1 MSIFTQQFLKNP
13 MVAVVI
19 AIKRIETMNREFYK
33 ETATVVKKERCA
45 ELKFGT
51 S

>member
-1 MSIFTQQFLKNP
+1 
-13 MVAVVI
+13 MVAVII

-45 ELKFGT
+45 ELMFGT